1 MSEVTER
8 PVAPPEVQPARV
20 TRSRRPVRWIAAL
33 AVVVVVALALLPYA
47 VFSGTTDTL
56 VNFFILLTVASMWNL
71 LAGYA
76 GMVSVGQQAYIGVGA
91 YIVLYVGLHGV
102 GPFAAIPVA
111 AIGCALLAVPVSLLL
126 FRLRGGYFGVA
137 TWVVADLFRLLVSRS
152 QTLGGGTGAG
162 VRGFQGVDPTLLGA
176 YTYWASLA
184 VSVLAL
190 TSAYVVLRGRTGLVM
205 TAVRDNEVG
214 ARSAGARVTQA
225 KRFVYLIA
233 GAGCGAAGALLAISQ
248 QFVQPASVF
257 SVEWS
262 AKMIFVTIIGG
273 IGSIEGPI
281 IGSIVYVVLQQTLS
295 QYGAWYLILL
305 GGVAVVVAI
314 WFPQGLWGLVSRRL
328 NIRLFPVGYWL
339 WRRGDSPR
347 GRRSGG
353 RKAPGDAPTT
363 TPAST

>member
-1 MSEVTER
+1 MSEVAER
-8 PVAPPEVQPARV
+8 PVTAPEVEPARV
-20 TRSRRPVRWIAAL
+20 TRSRRPTRWTAAL
-33 AVVVVVALALLPYA
+33 AVVVVVALASLPYI

-56 VNFFILLTVASMWNL
+56 VNFLILLTVASMWNL

-111 AIGCALLAVPVSLLL
+111 AVGCALLAVPVSLLL
-126 FRLRGGYFGVA
+126 FRLRGGYFAIA

-162 VRGFQGVDPTLLGA
+162 VSGFQGVNPTLLGA

-190 TSAYVVLRGRTGLVM
+190 TAAYLVLRGRTGLVM

-214 ARSAGARVTQA
+214 ARSAGARVTRA

-233 GAGCGAAGALLAISQ
+233 GAGCGAAGALVAVSQ

-281 IGSIVYVVLQQTLS
+281 IGSIVYLVLQQTLS

-314 WFPQGLWGLVSRRL
+314 WFPQGLWGLLSRRL

-339 WRRGDSPR
+339 WRPGESPR
-347 GRRSGG
+347 RGRSGK

-363 TPAST
+363 AAAPR

>member
-1 MSEVTER
+1 M
-8 PVAPPEVQPARV
+8 
-20 TRSRRPVRWIAAL
+20 
-33 AVVVVVALALLPYA
+33 
-47 VFSGTTDTL
+47 
-56 VNFFILLTVASMWNL
+56 
-71 LAGYA
+71 
-76 GMVSVGQQAYIGVGA
+76 
-91 YIVLYVGLHGV
+91 
-102 GPFAAIPVA
+102 
-111 AIGCALLAVPVSLLL
+111 GCALLAVPVSLLL
-126 FRLRGGYFGVA
+126 FRLRGGYFAIA

-162 VRGFQGVDPTLLGA
+162 VSGFQGVNPTLLGA

-190 TSAYVVLRGRTGLVM
+190 TAAYMVLRGRTGLVM

-214 ARSAGARVTQA
+214 ARSAGARVTRA

-233 GAGCGAAGALLAISQ
+233 GAGCGAAGALVAVSQ

-281 IGSIVYVVLQQTLS
+281 VGSIVYLVLQQTLS

-314 WFPQGLWGLVSRRL
+314 WFPQGLWGLLSRRL

-339 WRRGDSPR
+339 WRPGESPR
-347 GRRSGG
+347 RGRSSERT
-353 RKAPGDAPTT
+353 APGDAPTT
-363 TPAST
+363 TPAQA

>member
-1 MSEVTER
+1 MSEVTEQ
-8 PVAPPEVQPARV
+8 PVAGRYAEAVRV
-20 TRSRRPVRWIAAL
+20 TRSRRPVRWTAVL
-33 AVVVVVALALLPYA
+33 AVVVVLALASLPY
-47 VFSGTTDTL
+47 VVYSGTTDTL

-102 GPFAAIPVA
+102 GPFAAIPLA
-111 AIGCALLAVPVSLLL
+111 ALGCAVLAVPVSLLV
-126 FRLRGGYFGVA
+126 FRLRGGYFAIA
-137 TWVVADLFRLLVSRS
+137 TWVVADTFRLLVSRS

-162 VRGFQGVDPTLLGA
+162 VRGFQAADSTLLGA

-184 VSVLAL
+184 VAVLAL
-190 TSAYVVLRGRTGLVM
+190 AAAYLVLRGRTGLVL

-214 ARSAGARVTQA
+214 ARSAGARVARA

-233 GAGCGAAGALLAISQ
+233 GAGCGAAGALLAVSQ
-248 QFVQPASVF
+248 RFVQPASVF

-281 IGSIVYVVLQQTLS
+281 IGSIVYLVLQQTLS

-305 GGVAVVVAI
+305 GAVAIAVAI
-314 WFPQGLWGLVSRRL
+314 WVPQGLWGLISRRL
-328 NIRLFPVGYWL
+328 NVRLFPVGYWL
-339 WRRGDSPR
+339 WRPGESPGRGS
-347 GRRSGG
+347 SGG
-353 RKAPGDAPTT
+353 RKAAGSASAT
-363 TPAST
+363 TPAPT